1 MMTKLKTGL
10 LSSNRLAR
18 AVLIAGLAFT
28 AITLLPATPSFAAAP
43 ATTAASPTG
52 SAETLAEFRAVL
64 VKYGTFGKHEKYGE
78 IWVPTVTPQ
87 GWHPY
92 PACQWVYTKD
102 GWYFND
108 ETEWGGIV
116 HHHGRWSHDEKIGWF
131 WVPDEDWSPGWVV
144 WRKSDKWVGWAPMP
158 PEQDTY
164 LVSQPEFNN
173 DKLWIFMDAKKFF
186 NGGCGTTV
194 QATTKFY
201 NETKYVTLFDL
212 PPGLLV
218 DIIFVPKWKVKVI
231 TKIITI
237 IIDHKCPE
245 GPPPKH
251 ENPPRNPPKLG
262 LPLLPPGDV
271 KPDPTPKPRGGI
283 EKPGIIIDLSKPRVG
298 VIGKPGIIIDNPG
311 KPHGH
316 GGRGHGGGKG
326 SHGEGSSNGRGGGT
340 IKPKIDSVKP
350 SGRAS
355 FAAVR
360 HGRSFR

>member
-1 MMTKLKTGL
+1 MKTNLKRRL

-28 AITLLPATPSFAAAP
+28 ATTLMPTTASFAAAP
-43 ATTAASPTG
+43 APTASTASTA
-52 SAETLAEFRAVL
+52 SKAETLAEFRAVL

-108 ETEWGGIV
+108 ETEWGTIV

-158 PEQDTY
+158 PEQDSY

-186 NGGCGTTV
+186 NVANGHTATHDQAAVGFADNVGGGLMIVTSGFADDFFDEILDGGETGDEAV
-194 QATTKFY
+194 LVDDDGHGLIALAHFAHQVGAGLGFG
-201 NETKYVTLFDL
+201 NEQGGANDL
-212 PPGLLV
+212 PDSTLHKILV
-218 DIIFVPKWKVKVI
+218 
-231 TKIITI
+231 
-237 IIDHKCPE
+237 
-245 GPPPKH
+245 
-251 ENPPRNPPKLG
+251 
-262 LPLLPPGDV
+262 GDV
-271 KPDPTPKPRGGI
+271 QQILGI
-283 EKPGIIIDLSKPRVG
+283 DDAKN
-298 VIGKPGIIIDNPG
+298 VIK
-311 KPHGH
+311 
-316 GGRGHGGGKG
+316 
-326 SHGEGSSNGRGGGT
+326 
-340 IKPKIDSVKP
+340 
-350 SGRAS
+350 
-355 FAAVR
+355 
-360 HGRSFR
+360 